1 MKCRRDYEL
10 PSDSGINT
18 QREVEN
24 GRLEKRIIDFEK
36 VQDEVEGL
44 RGYDYM
50 FSCFGTTRKDA
61 GSAVCLNYYDLM

>member
-1 MKCRRDYEL
+1 MKYRRDYDL
-10 PSDSGINT
+10 PSDSGIDIVNEIT
-18 QREVEN
+18 N

-36 VQDEVEGL
+36 VEEEVSGL

-61 GSAVCLNYYDLM
+61 GSAVRIK

>member
-1 MKCRRDYEL
+1 MKYRRDYDL
-10 PSDSGINT
+10 PSDSGIDIVNEIT
-18 QREVEN
+18 N

-36 VQDEVEGL
+36 VEEEVSGL

-61 GSAVCLNYYDLM
+61 GSAVSIK

>member
-1 MKCRRDYEL
+1 MNE
-10 PSDSGINT
+10 IT
-18 QREVEN
+18 N

-36 VQDEVEGL
+36 VEEEVSGL

-61 GSAVCLNYYDLM
+61 GSAVRIK